1 MNQRQMIQIIKLL
14 VMTCLLVFTLNAPVM
29 ADSPSFNGGHLKY
42 RSLLTT
48 FPNDSLF
55 LDFVDTPAIDQ
66 SGDLRLKFHWKT
78 NGFQVVSDYQ
88 LIAQY
93 GDSIRLANSLPAQ
106 LLTQNP
112 APNDNNRLFDLTHVL
127 SQDNNSILS
136 HRLDRL
142 YLNITSSKAVVR
154 IGRQAVSWGNGLIY
168 SAMDF
173 FNPFDPASVDNE
185 YKVGDDMMYA
195 QYLRQ
200 SGDDLQAVWV
210 VRRDASGKVDN
221 EVDSIAAKYHGFIGD
236 NEYDFLLAE
245 HYNDTI
251 VGIGGITNVG
261 GAVWRGDVTV
271 TNTQTKN
278 INSLVT
284 SLSYSW
290 MSWGHNVSGILEY
303 FYNGFGQ
310 ADGDYSPSA
319 LAANPELVERFNRGE
334 LFTLGRQYIAA
345 SALIEITPLWIL
357 TPNVFIN
364 INDHSFLTQ
373 LVSSYDLK
381 QNWQLQTALSI
392 PGGEPGTEFGGIDS
406 GIVDKKLSTDL
417 SLYVQLAWYF

>member
-1 MNQRQMIQIIKLL
+1 MNQRPMIQQIKLL
-14 VMTCLLVFTLNAPVM
+14 VMTGLLAFALNAPVM
-29 ADSPSFNGGHLKY
+29 ADTPSFNGGHLKY
-42 RSLLTT
+42 RALLTT
-48 FPNDSLF
+48 FPDDSLF
-55 LDFVDTPAIDQ
+55 LDYVDTPAVDQ
-66 SGDLRLKFHWKT
+66 SGDLRLKFDWKT
-78 NGFQVVSDYQ
+78 NGFQVVGDYQ

-106 LLTQNP
+106 LLTQNA
-112 APNDNNRLFDLTHVL
+112 APNDDKRLFDLTHVL
-127 SQDNNSILS
+127 SQDNNSVLS

-210 VRRDASGKVDN
+210 VRRGANGKVDN
-221 EVDSIAAKYHGFIGD
+221 EVDSIAAKYHGFVGD
-236 NEYDFLLAE
+236 NEYDLLLAE
-245 HYNDTI
+245 HYSDTI
-251 VGIGGITNVG
+251 VGIGGIANVG

-278 INSLVT
+278 MTSLVT

-290 MSWGHNVSGILEY
+290 MSWGHNVSGIVEY

-310 ADGDYSPSA
+310 ADGDYSPAA
-319 LAANPELVERFNRGE
+319 LAANPELVEHFIRGE
-334 LFTLGRQYIAA
+334 LFTLARQYIAA

-381 QNWQLQTALSI
+381 QNWQVQAALNI
-392 PGGEPGTEFGGIDS
+392 PSGESGTEFGGIDS
-406 GIVDKKLSTDL
+406 GLPGKKLSNDL
-417 SLYVQLAWYF
+417 SLYAQLAWYF